1 MQIALR
7 TPTTPQLTAAL
18 DLPNRLAVQ
27 RSPAFE
33 MLDTNAETET
43 TLAAVRQRMTA
54 EMRRRVG
61 HALCS
66 IDLELSLPGEVEIGH
81 LAAGVSRFLAIA
93 GGGMLRDART
103 EFTDQIVRELSEMP
117 FLLVEPALR
126 EAPRRVEFPGK
137 LLPWITQQIEARM
150 LRLTREREVLMRL
163 QDIAGGA
170 Q

>member
-1 MQIALR
+1 
-7 TPTTPQLTAAL
+7 
-18 DLPNRLAVQ
+18 
-27 RSPAFE
+27 
-33 MLDTNAETET
+33 
-43 TLAAVRQRMTA
+43 
-54 EMRRRVG
+54 
-61 HALCS
+61 
-66 IDLELSLPGEVEIGH
+66 
-81 LAAGVSRFLAIA
+81 
-93 GGGMLRDART
+93 MLRDART

-117 FLLVEPALR
+117 YLLVEPALR